1 MFVAT
6 KMVHVAAPDN
16 DILDEQIAS
25 LKCRQKKS
33 STSEQ
38 YSKISVPFLGRK
50 KKGQTLPCVPR
61 VCKEKDK
68 GKRRH

>member
-1 MFVAT
+1 
-6 KMVHVAAPDN
+6 MVHVAAPDN

-25 LKCRQKKS
+25 LKCGQKNS
-33 STSEQ
+33 STSDQ
-38 YSKISVPFLGRK
+38 YSKISVPFLG

-68 GKRRH
+68 EREGINVD